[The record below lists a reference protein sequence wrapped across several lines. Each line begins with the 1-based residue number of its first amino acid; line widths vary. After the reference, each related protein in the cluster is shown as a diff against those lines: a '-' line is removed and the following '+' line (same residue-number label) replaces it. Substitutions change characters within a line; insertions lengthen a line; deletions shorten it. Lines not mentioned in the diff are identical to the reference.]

1 MQFKYTSGRS
11 QGRALPV
18 RQPIGLGRRDYQGLL
33 AAKAKYLCSEAALE
47 ATRIEVQIIGGLS
60 PHKNMPLERASRD
73 VQTST
78 LMPPDADV
86 MLTNI
91 GKGNLGLLGELFRVD
106 DSMKL

>member
-1 MQFKYTSGRS
+1 MG
-11 QGRALPV
+11 P
-18 RQPIGLGRRDYQGLL
+18 GRRDYQGLL

-47 ATRIEVQIIGGLS
+47 TTSIEVQIVGGLS
-60 PHKNMPLERASRD
+60 AHKNMPLERAFRD
-73 VQTST
+73 VHTST

-91 GKGNLGLLGELFRVD
+91 DKGNLGLLGGLSRVD